1 MHHNYKFAISI
12 AILISVAGYLF
23 KQVAQEIQHTKER
36 HNQTSIT
43 NE

>member
-1 MHHNYKFAISI
+1 MHNNYKFLISI

-23 KQVAQEIQHTKER
+23 KQVAQEIKDAKKRQK
-36 HNQTSIT
+36 QTSIT